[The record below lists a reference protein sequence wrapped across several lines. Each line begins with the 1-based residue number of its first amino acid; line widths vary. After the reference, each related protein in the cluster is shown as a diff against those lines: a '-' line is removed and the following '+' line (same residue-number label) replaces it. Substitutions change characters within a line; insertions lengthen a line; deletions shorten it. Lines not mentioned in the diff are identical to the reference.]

1 MKAEKILWKFVVLGI
16 LLPEQPN
23 MRSNFSFILILL
35 LIPFS
40 AFTQSDSSV
49 TRIEKTNSNY
59 QTALYHN
66 DNLYA
71 VSESGQVVVWNL
83 SKLDTLPFPHNDT
96 VSYKFLCVAKD
107 RMNVIYFG
115 TDKGHIFRYSPEKR
129 VWSLDRKLKYSVHHM
144 VFNSDNHPLIIV
156 PYAVYDP
163 ITKRRWTKF
172 ENHTDGLIRKKKV
185 LGLFSKRIHKYF
197 QMPQYTFL
205 DSQDRLWMTA
215 SFGEFGGDVQ
225 IFDAKNFRIMDNKFD
240 SISPGLFFPKSVF
253 EGPDLKIFITSGLQ
267 HFANSGD
274 IYRMNS
280 DGSTTKVFHS
290 SGLRV
295 LDRTTKKV
303 IDEGGLFVGP
313 GAYNKR
319 DECIY
324 FATSRG
330 IHKIKSNQN
339 ISEDAELVV
348 NPALSWGREPLSIG
362 VAMNIKR
369 MEFFPDGRLMFITA
383 MDGIGI
389 LDRGKITLF
398 Q

>member
-1 MKAEKILWKFVVLGI
+1 
-16 LLPEQPN
+16 
-23 MRSNFSFILILL
+23 MRSNFSFILILF

-49 TRIEKTNSNY
+49 TRIEKTKYSY
-59 QTALYHN
+59 QATLYHN
-66 DNLYA
+66 DKVYA
-71 VSESGQVVVWNL
+71 IAERGHVVTWNL
-83 SKLDTLPFPHNDT
+83 SKLDTIPFPHNDT
-96 VSYKFLCVAKD
+96 ASYKFLCVAKD

-115 TDKGHIFRYSPEKR
+115 TEKGHIFKFSPEKR
-129 VWSLDRKLKYSVHHM
+129 VWSLDRKLKYPVHHI
-144 VFNSDNHPLIIV
+144 VFNSDNHPLVIV

-172 ENHTDGLIRKKKV
+172 ENHTVGLIHKKKI
-185 LGLFSKRIHKYF
+185 LGLFSKQIHKYF

-225 IFDAKNFRIMDNKFD
+225 IFDAKNFRIVDNKFD
-240 SISPGLFFPKSVF
+240 SINPGLFFPKSVF
-253 EGPDLKIFITSGLQ
+253 EGPDRRIFITSGLQ

-274 IYRMNS
+274 IYRMDS

-290 SGLRV
+290 NGPRV
-295 LDRTTKKV
+295 LERKTKKV

-313 GAYNKR
+313 GAYNKK
-319 DECIY
+319 DNCIY

-330 IHKIKSNQN
+330 IHRINANQN
-339 ISEDAELVV
+339 RSESAELVV
-348 NPALSWGREPLSIG
+348 DPALRWGREPLANG

-369 MEFFPDGRLMFITA
+369 MEFLPDGRLLFLTA
-383 MDGIGI
+383 IDGIGI
-389 LDRGKITLF
+389 LEHGKITLLH
-398 Q
+398 